1 MVETD
6 LEFMGLEMEAVSSAS
21 AAPAA
26 AREQGVEIY
35 PLSRYYFGARDA
47 AAAPRAAETAADRA
61 LRLKAK

>member
-1 MVETD
+1 
-6 LEFMGLEMEAVSSAS
+6 MEDVPAAAAA

-47 AAAPRAAETAADRA
+47 AAPRAAETAADRA

>member
-1 MVETD
+1 
-6 LEFMGLEMEAVSSAS
+6 MGLEMEAVSA
-21 AAPAA
+21 AAPAAAAAA

-47 AAAPRAAETAADRA
+47 AAAPRGVETAADRA

>member
-1 MVETD
+1 
-6 LEFMGLEMEAVSSAS
+6 MGLEMEDVPAAAAA

-47 AAAPRAAETAADRA
+47 AAPRAAETAADRA
-61 LRLKAK
+61 LRLKDK